1 MEENTEKRVDLTL
14 FSEKIQALKDRIA
27 TVIVGQEQTVDLVLT
42 VVLANGHVLLEGVPG
57 VAKTLLARLV
67 ARLIK
72 ADFSRI
78 QFTPD
83 LMPSDVLGTTVF
95 NMKTNDFD
103 FHQGPV
109 FADLVLVDE
118 INRAPAKTQAALF
131 EVMEERQVSIDG
143 TTHQM
148 GELYTILATQ
158 NPVEQ
163 EGTYKLPE
171 AQLDRFLMKITM
183 GYPSLEEEVDI
194 LERHHANASLVK
206 LESLAP
212 VLTKEELLSLRRLME
227 HVFVDRTLLQYIAL
241 IVQQT
246 RASKAVYL
254 GASPRA
260 SVAMMQAS
268 KAYALLQGRDFVTP
282 EDIKFVAP
290 DVLQHRLILTA
301 EAEMEGYS
309 PVKVTQRLI
318 DKVEVPK

>member
-42 VVLANGHVLLEGVPG
+42 VVLTNGHVLLEGVPG

-246 RASKAVYL
+246 RTSKAVYL

-290 DVLQHRLILTA
+290 YVLQHRLILTA

>member
-194 LERHHANASLVK
+194 LERHHANASL
-206 LESLAP
+206 ESLAP

-246 RASKAVYL
+246 RTSKAVYL

-290 DVLQHRLILTA
+290 YVLQHRLILTA

>member
-109 FADLVLVDE
+109 FCRPRAGGRDKPRSRQDAGSLVRGYGR
-118 INRAPAKTQAALF
+118 NGRSALTVPRIRW
-131 EVMEERQVSIDG
+131 ENSIRFW
-143 TTHQM
+143 QPR
-148 GELYTILATQ
+148 I
-158 NPVEQ
+158 PVEQ
-163 EGTYKLPE
+163 EGTL
-171 AQLDRFLMKITM
+171 
-183 GYPSLEEEVDI
+183 
-194 LERHHANASLVK
+194 
-206 LESLAP
+206 
-212 VLTKEELLSLRRLME
+212 
-227 HVFVDRTLLQYIAL
+227 
-241 IVQQT
+241 
-246 RASKAVYL
+246 
-254 GASPRA
+254 
-260 SVAMMQAS
+260 
-268 KAYALLQGRDFVTP
+268 
-282 EDIKFVAP
+282 
-290 DVLQHRLILTA
+290 
-301 EAEMEGYS
+301 
-309 PVKVTQRLI
+309 
-318 DKVEVPK
+318 

>member
-183 GYPSLEEEVDI
+183 GYPSLEDRSSFGSFGRSRILSSFSHFSTCCFAEESSSFSISRISSSLSPSSMDKLSSIVCF
-194 LERHHANASLVK
+194 ASL
-206 LESLAP
+206 
-212 VLTKEELLSLRRLME
+212 
-227 HVFVDRTLLQYIAL
+227 
-241 IVQQT
+241 
-246 RASKAVYL
+246 
-254 GASPRA
+254 
-260 SVAMMQAS
+260 
-268 KAYALLQGRDFVTP
+268 
-282 EDIKFVAP
+282 
-290 DVLQHRLILTA
+290 
-301 EAEMEGYS
+301 YS
-309 PVKVTQRLI
+309 
-318 DKVEVPK
+318 